1 MPKRKVMGIF
11 EKLETFINNLLIRTG
26 DQFMRILMKL
36 ISPKLR
42 ELLKRIM
49 NWMVKAIA
57 WSKSLPSLVKKNGP
71 TLLAKG
77 KSYFLSFKYK
87 EKFQETYIAA
97 ISQYKKSQPG
107 AKVSG
112 FKTLLLTPF
121 LLMCQWLKGLSASQA
136 MLLLTFTSVSVL
148 AGINM
153 VFTGNRLI
161 YEHMKETRSPASVED
176 EILYDRP
183 DYYKEQSRHLEI
195 SGLRLPV
202 YIANL
207 NDLRSIDIDFSA
219 TMSNRLS
226 RMTLEKLEFQLRDH
240 LVLNVEPMLPS
251 FPLEEEGKIIIK
263 EKLTVEIKNFMIS
276 RHIEGDVKE
285 IKLIYILS
293 N

>member
-1 MPKRKVMGIF
+1 MGIL
-11 EKLETFINNLLIRTG
+11 EKLENFINNLLIRIG
-26 DQFMRILMKL
+26 DQFMRMLMKL
-36 ISPKLR
+36 ISPKFRKLI
-42 ELLKRIM
+42 EKIKS
-49 NWMVKAIA
+49 WIVQAIA

-71 TLLAKG
+71 ALFDKI

-87 EKFQETYIAA
+87 EKFQQTYIAA

-107 AKVSG
+107 AKVSA
-112 FKTLLLTPF
+112 FRTVLLTPF
-121 LLMCQWLKGLSASQA
+121 LLMGQWLKGLSSPQA
-136 MLLLTFTSVSVL
+136 ILLLALTSVSVL
-148 AGINM
+148 AAINM

-161 YEHMKETRSPASVED
+161 DEHMKETRSPASVED
-176 EILYDRP
+176 EVLYDRP

-202 YIANL
+202 YVANV
-207 NDLRSIDIDFSA
+207 NELRTIDIDFSA

-240 LVLNVEPMLPS
+240 LVLNVEPMLAS
-251 FPLEEEGKIIIK
+251 FPLEEEGKIIIR
-263 EKLTVEIKNFMIS
+263 EKLTAEIKSFMIS

-285 IKLIYILS
+285 IKLIYILA